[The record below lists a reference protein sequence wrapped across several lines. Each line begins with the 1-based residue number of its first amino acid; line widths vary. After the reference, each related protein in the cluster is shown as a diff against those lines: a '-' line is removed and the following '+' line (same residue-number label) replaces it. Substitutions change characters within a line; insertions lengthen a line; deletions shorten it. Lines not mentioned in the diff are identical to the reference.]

1 MSQASRMERS
11 GHPSQAFSLGTHTVA
26 TGMYGRPGGNFNF
39 AGSGNGVHNGSLWR
53 TRAVGTVPVSDAS
66 RRWSD
71 CTVSPLAD
79 PASPT
84 PAIAPAN
91 RTPA

>member
-11 GHPSQAFSLGTHTVA
+11 GHPSQAFSRGAHMVA
-26 TGMYGRPGGNFNF
+26 TGMYGRPGGNFKF
-39 AGSGNGVHNGSLWR
+39 AGSGNGSLWR
-53 TRAVGTVPVSDAS
+53 TRAVGTVPVSDAP

-71 CTVSPLAD
+71 CTTVSPLAD
-79 PASPT
+79 PASPN

>member
-1 MSQASRMERS
+1 MKQASRMEPS
-11 GHPSQAFSLGTHTVA
+11 GRPSQAFSRGAHMVA
-26 TGMYGRPGGNFNF
+26 TGMYGRPGGNCKF
-39 AGSGNGVHNGSLWR
+39 AGSGNGSLWR
-53 TRAVGTVPVSDAS
+53 TRAVGTVPVSDAP